1 MAAIEILTKDDLQQ
15 FRQQLLEDIK
25 NIITVPSTHMKQ
37 WLKSDEVRKVLRISA
52 STLQTLRVNGT
63 LSYSRVGRIMYY
75 KREDILKLLEG
86 GGK

>member
-25 NIITVPSTHMKQ
+25 NIIAVPSTQMKQ

-52 STLQTLRVNGT
+52 STLQTLRINGT

>member
-25 NIITVPSTHMKQ
+25 NIISIPSIQVKQ
-37 WLKSDEVRKVLRISA
+37 WLKSDEVRKMLRISA
-52 STLQTLRVNGT
+52 STLQTLRINGT

-75 KREDILKLLEG
+75 KRDDILKLLEG
-86 GGK
+86 NER